1 MTDVTNALIALK
13 DGLTNLSI
21 SLENEK
27 QQHKNL
33 LKELNNYLQNSQQNI
48 ETNIEDFLKN
58 IELSNLIN
66 ATNQAQQNIDQQ
78 EQAIKFLSQKI
89 ENLGTLV
96 DESILKVGEQH
107 DKMLNDIKE
116 NSLDV
121 RSEIIKAVSIDFK
134 KDVIS
139 SFLIEIRES
148 IDNFKNSVETKNND
162 TFKEIIGTYN
172 HLIAQVKEVKDNHKV
187 ALVDFQNHVAT
198 FNKTMNESIAGVA
211 TAFSAVK
218 QQCVNFTKKLFEE
231 NKVLLNEI
239 VKQIAEETETVKT
252 EVNQA
257 SIEIIDNFKKN
268 IIASQKYFDEEV
280 TKLNNAISTNST
292 NTLNLIQRTKD
303 DFEKESKKLFEAQK
317 EYSSLITS
325 KSEKIITAQEFACK
339 QLDERL
345 KFKFFASNAV
355 LVLIITLIFL
365 IALNMYGTYR
375 YAELSSYNIA
385 LISETQKLTK
395 EKDRLYSIR
404 HDIQKLTNGS
414 IAELRKKIPQLAINC
429 TTDPQ

>member
-239 VKQIAEETETVKT
+239 VKQIEEETETVKT

-414 IAELRKKIPQLAINC
+414 IAELRKKFPQLAINC